1 MAKQKLTARTVA
13 TLKPKAARYHVFD
26 ADTPGLA
33 LRITPQGTK
42 TWVFYYRHAGKLRM
56 LTFGPLSQ
64 KLGLAEARIRAL
76 NARTDVADFL
86 DPGAEKA
93 EAKLDAASTVAKLV
107 ALYKADPAVNG
118 KRSWAEECRVLDKDI
133 LPTWGDR
140 PVKDITRAD
149 VRALVTAKA
158 TGDEDTK
165 GAPVMANRLLAHI
178 SHLLN
183 YALDLDLLDAN
194 PAARLPKL
202 PVASR
207 ERVLTRDEVRALWR
221 YVTKGELPKAAPDT
235 PADQVPTPPGWS
247 EAMRDLFAVLLLTGQ
262 RLGEVARM
270 KWADLDLRAAWWT
283 LPASATKNGQ
293 AHRVPLAKPVVALL
307 KRRRP
312 DADED
317 AARQVYVFSTIPGT
331 NLYDRAKKAMASLTG
346 AWHWQDA
353 RAHDVRRTVATG
365 LGELGIAPHIISAIL
380 NHTDGSITAVY
391 NRFKYDAE
399 KRAALD
405 KWAER
410 LAAIGKATR
419 ATVVPMR
426 KAR

>member
-1 MAKQKLTARTVA
+1 MARRKLTTRTIGA
-13 TLKPKAARYHVFD
+13 LKPKAARYHVFD
-26 ADTPGLA
+26 ADTRGLA
-33 LRITPQGTK
+33 LRVTPQATK
-42 TWVFYYRHAGKLRM
+42 TWVYYYRLNGKLKM
-56 LTFGPLSQ
+56 ITLGPLSD
-64 KLGLAEARIRAL
+64 KLGLAEARYRAL
-76 NARTDVADFL
+76 NARTDVHDL
-86 DPGAEKA
+86 IDPGAEKA

-107 ALYKADPAVNG
+107 EVYAADPVVIA
-118 KRSWAEECRVLDKDI
+118 KRSWTEEKRVLDKDV
-133 LPTWGDR
+133 LPAWGDR

-149 VRALVTAKA
+149 VRALMNAKA

-165 GAPVMANRLLAHI
+165 PAPVMANRLLAHV

-202 PVASR
+202 PMTSR
-207 ERVLTRDEVRALWR
+207 ERVLTRDEQRALWR
-221 YVTKGELPKAAPDT
+221 YVTKGEVPKAKPDAPE
-235 PADQVPTPPGWS
+235 AEAPTDPGWS
-247 EAMRDLFAVLLLTGQ
+247 EVTRDLFTVLLLTGQ

-283 LPASATKNGQ
+283 LPATATKNKQ
-293 AHRVPLAKPVVALL
+293 VHRVPLSKPVVALL

-312 DADED
+312 TADED
-317 AARQVYVFSTIPGT
+317 AERQIYVFSTIPGS
-331 NLYDRAKKAMASLTG
+331 NVYDRTKKAMAALTG
-346 AWHWQDA
+346 AWHWEDA

-365 LGELGIAPHIISAIL
+365 LGELGTAPHIISAIL

-405 KWAER
+405 KWADR
-410 LAAIGKATR
+410 VIALGKART
-419 ATVVPMR
+419 ADVVALR
-426 KAR
+426 GAR

>member
-1 MAKQKLTARTVA
+1 MARKKLTARTVA
-13 TLKPKAARYHVFD
+13 SLKPKAARYHVFD
-26 ADTPGLA
+26 ADTRGLA
-33 LRITPQGTK
+33 VRITPQGTK

-56 LTFGPLSQ
+56 LTLGPLSP

-93 EAKLDAASTVAKLV
+93 EAKLDATSTIAKLV
-107 ALYKADPAVNG
+107 ETYKADPAVNA

-149 VRALVTAKA
+149 VRALVNAKA
-158 TGDEDTK
+158 TGTEGTK
-165 GAPVMANRLLAHI
+165 GAPVMANRLLAHV

-221 YVTKGELPKAAPDT
+221 YVTKGEIPKAPPET
-235 PADQVPTPPGWS
+235 PAGQLPSSPRWS
-247 EAMRDLFAVLLLTGQ
+247 EGMRDLFAVLLLTGQ

-270 KWADLDLRAAWWT
+270 RWTDLDLRAAWWT
-283 LPASATKNGQ
+283 LPARATKNGQ
-293 AHRVPLAKPVVALL
+293 AHRVPLSKPSLAIL

-312 DADED
+312 ETDED
-317 AARQVYVFSTIPGT
+317 AARQVYVFSTIPGS
-331 NLYDRAKKAMASLTG
+331 NVYDRSRKAMARLVRAFKLS
-346 AWHWQDA
+346 DA

-365 LGELGIAPHIISAIL
+365 LGELGTAPHIISAIL
-380 NHTDGSITAVY
+380 NHTNGSVTAVY

-410 LAAIGKATR
+410 LAAIGKAKR
-419 ATVVPMR
+419 ADVVAISG
-426 KAR
+426 AR